1 MITLEQLRILYK
13 PQILALAAKYGIENI
28 RVFGSVA
35 RGDQDED
42 SDVDFLCHLP
52 AEKGVTLW
60 EMAGMWGDLEEV
72 LPVEFD
78 LVAEERLRP
87 EVAARILQDAVPL

>member
-1 MITLEQLRILYK
+1 MITLEQLRTQYK
-13 PQILALAAKYGIENI
+13 SQILALAQKHGIENI

-35 RGDQDED
+35 RGDQDEE
-42 SDVDFLCHLP
+42 SDIDFLCHLP
-52 AEKGVTLW
+52 LEKGATLW
-60 EMAGMWGDLEEV
+60 EMAGMWGDMEEL

-87 EVAARILQDAVPL
+87 EMMKRVLLEAVPL